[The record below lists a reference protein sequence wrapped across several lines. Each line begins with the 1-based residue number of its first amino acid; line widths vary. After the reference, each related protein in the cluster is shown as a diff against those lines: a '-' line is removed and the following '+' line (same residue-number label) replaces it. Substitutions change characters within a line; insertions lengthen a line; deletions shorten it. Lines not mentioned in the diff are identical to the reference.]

1 MQEGV
6 IEQARSLCVYW
17 CVGQIRHGFY
27 KGGTFYSK
35 ENVGPLEVS
44 RKKSDLT
51 LEKNHLG
58 YSRRTRW
65 KQGDQ

>member
-1 MQEGV
+1 MNRQEVCVCIGV
-6 IEQARSLCVYW
+6 W
-17 CVGQIRHGFY
+17 GQIRHGFY

>member
-1 MQEGV
+1 M
-6 IEQARSLCVYW
+6 
-17 CVGQIRHGFY
+17 HGFY

-35 ENVGPLEVS
+35 ENDGPLEVS

-51 LEKNHLG
+51 LEKNHFG
-58 YSRRTRW
+58 YSRGTRW